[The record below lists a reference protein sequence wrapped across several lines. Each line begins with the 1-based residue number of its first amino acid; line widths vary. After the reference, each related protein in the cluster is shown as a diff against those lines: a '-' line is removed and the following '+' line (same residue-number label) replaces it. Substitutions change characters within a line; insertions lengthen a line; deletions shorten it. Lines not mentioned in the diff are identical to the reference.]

1 MKRVRIFYGTVT
13 SVEYDVN
20 YFLRSHDSEIIDIKI
35 VPAQYDQWTK
45 VMVIYDEPED
55 DCSGGAEMC

>member
-1 MKRVRIFYGTVT
+1 MKRVKIFSGTICN
-13 SVEYDVN
+13 VEYDVN
-20 YFLRSHDSEIIDIKI
+20 KFLQRHDGEIIDIKI

-55 DCSGGAEMC
+55 NCSGGAEMC

>member
-1 MKRVRIFYGTVT
+1 MKRVRIFYGTAT